1 VALGPSQTLVPD
13 YQRLL
18 GSVPAKRMNSL
29 KLIDNSEF
37 FQNKLVETIQFMEV
51 LNLKD
56 SMEKDTFF
64 RKLPTLA
71 EQLPRPIV
79 TKKLLPLLAS
89 ALEFGSAAAPALN
102 PLLKMGSWLS
112 QDEFNSKVLP
122 TVIKLFASSDRAI
135 RVGLLQ
141 HIESFGGGLSTQVV
155 DEQVSY
161 PTYVHQHT
169 RLA

>member
-1 VALGPSQTLVPD
+1 LHFTEIVASDPSQTLVPD

-112 QDEFNSKVLP
+112 QDEFNSKACSVNCISFFYLLP
-122 TVIKLFASSDRAI
+122 QAR
-135 RVGLLQ
+135 
-141 HIESFGGGLSTQVV
+141 
-155 DEQVSY
+155 
-161 PTYVHQHT
+161 
-169 RLA
+169 

>member
-1 VALGPSQTLVPD
+1 VNINHKVWSFDVFLALDVDAPD
-13 YQRLL
+13 LIIQMYSLL
-18 GSVPAKRMNSL
+18 
-29 KLIDNSEF
+29 
-37 FQNKLVETIQFMEV
+37 Q
-51 LNLKD
+51 
-56 SMEKDTFF
+56 
-64 RKLPTLA
+64 
-71 EQLPRPIV
+71 
-79 TKKLLPLLAS
+79 
-89 ALEFGSAAAPALN
+89 
-102 PLLKMGSWLS
+102 
-112 QDEFNSKVLP
+112 VLP